1 LAIYVVAYDFSNN
14 RLRSKIGKILE
25 NYGRRIQKSVFQCF
39 LTTDQ
44 IHQFKKEANILL
56 KTNSDIVCNT
66 DSIIIVEDIKED
78 KINEVFSNNCNIKNE
93 KIFF

>member
-1 LAIYVVAYDFSNN
+1 MAIYVVAYDFSNN

-39 LTTDQ
+39 LTAGQ
-44 IHQFKKEANILL
+44 LHQLKEEANILL
-56 KTNSDIVCNT
+56 KTNSDNICDT

>member
-1 LAIYVVAYDFSNN
+1 MAYDFSNN
-14 RLRSKIGKILE
+14 RLRSKISKILE

-56 KTNSDIVCNT
+56 KTNSDIVCDT

-78 KINEVFSNNCNIKNE
+78 KINEIFSNNCNIKNE